1 MLESAGEPMAQLK
14 TPVGHDCLCLL
25 PNGIVVLVHDP
36 NTDHAS
42 AEASNLPGS
51 DNRVQIRHSRPFSLK
66 AFFALSALGGMDQG
80 SDFISDFIGD
90 FIGDFISEFRA
101 RRIRTQI
108 TWENLSADRH
118 EVTVTYLKPVPPHT
132 RGWLRHCQCR
142 RR

>member
-80 SDFISDFIGD
+80 SDFISDF
-90 FIGDFISEFRA
+90 FSEFRA

-108 TWENLSADRH
+108 TSSSASCAS
-118 EVTVTYLKPVPPHT
+118 LAPALPVPAPVAATSHE
-132 RGWLRHCQCR
+132 GWGMI
-142 RR
+142 